1 VKGDLAEGVIPALLQ
16 ELYVGRR
23 SGTIQFA
30 RGSERQSVRL
40 RHGHIVNAQSNVPE
54 DRLGEMLVRRG
65 LLSPADLT
73 RATEV
78 VVKEHKRLGQVL
90 LELELMNQNGLE
102 DAIPLHVHEMLS
114 RLFTWGEGTYEFV
127 EETDETGEEL
137 TLKLSTAE
145 LILEAVQAI
154 QDPDVVRYLL
164 GDLERVLALSNDPLL
179 RFQKA
184 TLSPADGFVLS
195 RVDGT
200 TSAREILQMIPLPAE
215 VVQKSLL
222 ALLSTGI
229 IEHGSARKPRAPVT
243 APRAAP
249 PAVEAEPLPP
259 AARTAA
265 SPPPPAAP
273 PPAPPVVQVPAASA
287 PAAGPA
293 ATVDDKTEER
303 RREVLEAW
311 EGLKTHNHFEVL
323 GIPRASGEAE
333 VKEAYFRLARR
344 FHPDAHHAASLGDL
358 RDKLEQVFIH
368 LGEAY
373 EVLRD
378 PKRRAEYE
386 ERLGRSQPRPREPAA
401 AATAPEAGPPAPPPD
416 PEDEAR
422 LAEEAIRRAERLYE
436 KGQYFDAIQLLQP
449 AIEAAKPK
457 MKQRGRIALA
467 RCYLTKSKLGKDAE
481 ETLLAVTKEDPQ
493 NVDAHALLAGLYR
506 DRGLRT
512 RATAMYRRVL
522 ELNPEHEEAA
532 QFLAGAAPS
541 PPPPEEGGGLLGR
554 LFRKG

>member
-1 VKGDLAEGVIPALLQ
+1 MKGDLAEGVIPALLQ

-90 LELELMNQNGLE
+90 LELGLMDQSGLE

-229 IEHGSARKPRAPVT
+229 IEHGSARKPRARPHRRWRRSHSRPRP
-243 APRAAP
+243 APRRARPRP
-249 PAVEAEPLPP
+249 PRRRRLLRLCRSRRRRPQPRGP
-259 AARTAA
+259 RRPSTTRPRSGAARSSRPGRVSRRTTTSRSSA
-265 SPPPPAAP
+265 S
-273 PPAPPVVQVPAASA
+273 PAPP
-287 PAAGPA
+287 G
-293 ATVDDKTEER
+293 R
-303 RREVLEAW
+303 RR
-311 EGLKTHNHFEVL
+311 
-323 GIPRASGEAE
+323 
-333 VKEAYFRLARR
+333 
-344 FHPDAHHAASLGDL
+344 
-358 RDKLEQVFIH
+358 
-368 LGEAY
+368 
-373 EVLRD
+373 
-378 PKRRAEYE
+378 
-386 ERLGRSQPRPREPAA
+386 
-401 AATAPEAGPPAPPPD
+401 
-416 PEDEAR
+416 
-422 LAEEAIRRAERLYE
+422 
-436 KGQYFDAIQLLQP
+436 
-449 AIEAAKPK
+449 
-457 MKQRGRIALA
+457 
-467 RCYLTKSKLGKDAE
+467 
-481 ETLLAVTKEDPQ
+481 
-493 NVDAHALLAGLYR
+493 
-506 DRGLRT
+506 
-512 RATAMYRRVL
+512 
-522 ELNPEHEEAA
+522 
-532 QFLAGAAPS
+532 
-541 PPPPEEGGGLLGR
+541 
-554 LFRKG
+554 